1 MLNLMHSRQRK
12 SGRRLYRSATP
23 CHCSA
28 MRYITPTYKSPA
40 RNRCD
45 LCWIEKAA
53 KVLRC
58 GISLFITSLLFT
70 TVALADEPSPVQT
83 TLVAEV
89 RQTTDTSDGR
99 RIQHFVPAAVVNQGE
114 VVFYTLQIRN
124 PTSVPIRDAVVIQRV
139 PSNTTY
145 VVDSASGPSADIMF
159 SVDGGQSFW
168 PEKELVVA
176 KAATEA
182 RKAMPQDYTHIRW
195 QLRNAL
201 APGAVALAR
210 FQAVFR

>member
-1 MLNLMHSRQRK
+1 M
-12 SGRRLYRSATP
+12 
-23 CHCSA
+23 
-28 MRYITPTYKSPA
+28 
-40 RNRCD
+40 
-45 LCWIEKAA
+45 
-53 KVLRC
+53 LRC
-58 GISLFITSLLFT
+58 GISRLFSLGVRITMFMISLSFT
-70 TVALADEPSPVQT
+70 TVALSDEPSPVQT

-99 RIQHFVPAAVVNQGE
+99 RIQHLVPAAVVNQGE
-114 VVFYTLQIRN
+114 VVFYTVQIRN
-124 PTSVPIRDAVVIQRV
+124 PTSVPVRDVVVIQRV

-176 KAATEA
+176 KTGTEA
-182 RKAMPQDYTHIRW
+182 RKATAQDYTHIRW